1 MFTFLQ
7 TAAANVFSNAFRS
20 IYPWLENAAMA
31 FRVPAPSAAQ
41 GTALEKDFRAD
52 AGTVMNGITLYIK
65 NCTVF

>member
-7 TAAANVFSNAFRS
+7 TAAANVFSNTFRS
-20 IYPWLENAAMA
+20 IYPWLGDAAMT
-31 FRVPAPSAAQ
+31 FRIPAPSAAQ

-65 NCTVF
+65 TYTLF